1 MAGNAD
7 LIRALMPAP
16 DVDLAH
22 LVRDDEAFA
31 ATAVGLREVLD
42 PELEA
47 DAVWLG
53 EGRTYRGI
61 DGFRQLW
68 LDWLEPWAT
77 YRVQLDGIF
86 EEGDRVVVLIRDRG
100 RTHGSDAE
108 VELVSGSV
116 WTVRGG
122 RIARVAFYANRADLF
137 EASGFT
143 PPD

>member
-7 LIRALMPAP
+7 LIRALLPSP

-31 ATAVGLREVLD
+31 ATAAVLGEVLD

-47 DAVWLG
+47 AAVWLG
-53 EGRTYRGI
+53 EGRTYRGL
-61 DGFRQLW
+61 DGFRRLW

-77 YRVQLDGIF
+77 YRVQLEGII
-86 EEGDRVVVLIRDRG
+86 EEGDRLVVLIRDRG
-100 RTHGSDAE
+100 RAHGSDAE

-122 RIARVAFYANRADLF
+122 RIARVEFYANRADLF

-143 PPD
+143 PPE